1 MSASMYHGWDQML
14 QRPVDDAESP
24 VDAKGKRS
32 RQTYSKYQTAVLETV
47 FQTSKYIVRSKRQ
60 QMSAELNLTERQIK
74 IWFQNRRMKDKK
86 SHKDQPPQTDL
97 TGYVDGYGS
106 ETSTTGYP
114 PLKHIVSGDA
124 YTADYPEIQ
133 PAKHEDPYSGTY
145 RDFDLLA
152 PASHDSYGIAKHQW
166 SPVATAQ
173 FHQNFYNDTNN
184 FNHSDFHRLPT
195 NHHHS
200 FDSPVSDYCPP
211 QLHAHGY

>member
-1 MSASMYHGWDQML
+1 
-14 QRPVDDAESP
+14 
-24 VDAKGKRS
+24 
-32 RQTYSKYQTAVLETV
+32 
-47 FQTSKYIVRSKRQ
+47 
-60 QMSAELNLTERQIK
+60 
-74 IWFQNRRMKDKK
+74 MKDKK